1 LKKWV
6 PVIGRRF
13 RGLFRDPRQ
22 LEKPLPACLA
32 APPLQKSN
40 LPLSVSGD
48 LLASAPLKPNDLEG
62 YLVERENCAD
72 DILKM
77 NTLLMM
83 PHVLLEI
90 GCGNAEAARQIALMN
105 PGTGVIA
112 TDLYD
117 WSHQLSTGPCYGR
130 VAAEWRRRGL
140 PIQTDTPSNLVVL
153 RADAALLHFL
163 PERSIDTVVLINPE
177 PEVGKSFLNLLQVED
192 LSMKIKKSPLQIVIL
207 PYSRELGVMAC
218 GGCGFE
224 HDPDWFRGLG
234 FIMGSGLLFKRA
246 APLLWGIDL
255 GRLSPYSG
263 NSTQGD
269 IYVYGEPPELP
280 VPQPIVQ
287 ERPDKR
293 R

>member
-1 LKKWV
+1 LAPV
-6 PVIGRRF
+6 P
-13 RGLFRDPRQ
+13 LTP
-22 LEKPLPACLA
+22 C
-32 APPLQKSN
+32 
-40 LPLSVSGD
+40 
-48 LLASAPLKPNDLEG
+48 DLEG

-72 DILKM
+72 DILKL
-77 NTLLMM
+77 NTLLLM

-90 GCGNAEAARQIALMN
+90 GCGSAEAARQIALMN

-117 WSHQLSTGPCYGR
+117 WSHQVSSGPCYGR
-130 VAAEWRRRGL
+130 VAAKWRRRGL
-140 PIQTDTPSNLVVL
+140 PIQMDTPSNLVVL
-153 RADAALLHFL
+153 RADAALLQCL
-163 PERSIDTVVLINPE
+163 PARSIDTVVLINPE

-224 HDPDWFRGLG
+224 HDPDWSRGLG

-246 APLLWGIDL
+246 KPLLWGIDL
-255 GRLSPYSG
+255 GHISAYSG

-280 VPQPIVQ
+280 VSHPTGQ
-287 ERPDKR
+287 ESPNKR
-293 R
+293 Q

>member
-1 LKKWV
+1 MNKWV
-6 PVIGRRF
+6 PVIGRRL

-22 LEKPLPACLA
+22 LGKPLPAWLA
-32 APPLQKSN
+32 APPLKKSN
-40 LPLSVSGD
+40 VPLSVSGD
-48 LLASAPLKPNDLEG
+48 LLAPVPLIPYDLEG

-72 DILKM
+72 DILKV
-77 NTLLMM
+77 NALLMM

-105 PGTGVIA
+105 PETGVIA

-117 WSHQLSTGPCYGR
+117 WSHQQSSGPCYGQ
-130 VAAEWRRRGL
+130 VATAWRRRGL
-140 PIQTDTPSNLVVL
+140 PTQVDTPSNLVIL
-153 RADAALLHFL
+153 RADAALLRFL
-163 PERSIDTVVLINPE
+163 PARSIDTVVLINPE
-177 PEVGKSFLNLLQVED
+177 PEAGKSFLSLLQVEA

-224 HDPDWFRGLG
+224 HDPDWSRGLG

-255 GRLSPYSG
+255 GHISSYSG

-269 IYVYGEPPELP
+269 IYVCGEPPDLP
-280 VPQPIVQ
+280 VSLPTVQ
-287 ERPDKR
+287 ESSKKR
-293 R
+293 H